1 MCNFVMITINN
12 DTKIKSLY
20 AYKMFVRFYN
30 DFDKYI
36 FYNKINSGDINNDI
50 QIYKYLKYILNII
63 DISNNL
69 INYFNNID
77 NCEFYISCIN
87 KYRHIIK
94 ITKFELYENVLHK
107 FDKMTERYLKEL
119 SRIRQDAG

>member
-1 MCNFVMITINN
+1 MITIDN

-20 AYKMFVRFYN
+20 AYEMFVRFYN

-36 FYNKINSGDINNDI
+36 SCNKINSNINNNI
-50 QIYKYLKYILNII
+50 QIYKYLRYILNII

-69 INYFNNID
+69 INYFNDID

-94 ITKFELYENVLHK
+94 ITKFKLYENVLHK
-107 FDKMTERYLKEL
+107 FDKMTERYLKEF
-119 SRIRQDAG
+119 SRTKR